1 MLVTNLAANDYVGRM
16 AVGRIRNGTLRLG
29 SRVSVVRVEEERPD
43 GSIEPGRTVTMSG
56 TVTSLTVA
64 QGIERLDIKDAGP
77 GEIVWLAG
85 IPEVTIGD
93 TVTDAADPR
102 PLPRLQVDEP
112 TLRMTFG
119 VNTSPLSGRE
129 GKFLTSRQI
138 KARLDREVL
147 GNVSIEVAPTAS
159 PETFEVRGRG
169 ELQLA
174 VLIEQMRREGYELQV
189 SRPEVLL
196 REIDGVVQEPYER
209 ITIDIPPEFMG
220 TVTASLAARKA
231 RTEHMT
237 SDSDGRLRVEA
248 IIPTRGLVGYR
259 GQFLTE
265 TRGTGPAA
273 PDQRGLRT
281 LGGRGDA
288 SHQRRAGQR
297 PVGRLQRLRPVQPPG
312 ARHAVHRGRR
322 GRLRGHDR
330 GRELPV
336 G

>member
-1 MLVTNLAANDYVGRM
+1 M
-16 AVGRIRNGTLRLG
+16 
-29 SRVSVVRVEEERPD
+29 P
-43 GSIEPGRTVTMSG
+43 
-56 TVTSLTVA
+56 
-64 QGIERLDIKDAGP
+64 
-77 GEIVWLAG
+77 
-85 IPEVTIGD
+85 
-93 TVTDAADPR
+93 ADPR
-102 PLPRLQVDEP
+102 PLPRLHVDEP

-129 GKFLTSRQI
+129 GKYLTSRQI

-196 REIDGVVQEPYER
+196 REIDGEVQEPYER

-231 RTEHMT
+231 RTEQMT
-237 SDSDGRLRVEA
+237 SDADGRIRVEA
-248 IIPTRGLVGYR
+248 VIPTRGLVGYR

-273 PDQRGLRT
+273 PDRRGLRAV
-281 LGGRGDA
+281 GGR
-288 SHQRRAGQR
+288 RRPTA
-297 PVGRLQRLRPVQPPG
+297 PT
-312 ARHAVHRGRR
+312 ACW
-322 GRLRGHDR
+322 
-330 GRELPV
+330 
-336 G
+336 